1 MIRTVKTLLLPFI
14 LLGLLL
20 LAACGG
26 NDEDSS
32 SFGPTGLPGR
42 ADSATESQA
51 YPAAAAAPAAI
62 SAPAAPAPAPPRAA
76 AEAKDESAGASASLL
91 QISNS
96 GTDED
101 IALVS
106 QQRIIVR
113 TVDMGLV
120 VDDVPAALDDI
131 AALAEE
137 MGGWLV
143 TSDRSQKHSGF
154 ISVRV
159 PADQLDKA
167 VLRLRES
174 AVEVE
179 SEVSTSRDVTD
190 EYVDLTARLKNLDAT
205 EQALI
210 SLMERA
216 EKVEDALG
224 VQRELTRVQEEIE
237 RHLGRVKFLEQ
248 TSAFSLINVFLRLAP
263 VDMTVD
269 AGDDLTASVG
279 RVARFR
285 ASFKPPEDM
294 EHYTFTWDFG
304 DGSPPVFGDRT
315 APTLDED
322 TRLTATMTHVYGDDR
337 DSPYIV
343 EVKMTAT
350 GEAGVAEGE
359 DILIAT
365 VTKTP
370 TMEVFAGN
378 DRIVDEGEEVE
389 FSGSFT
395 HPEGLKDLVFRWE
408 FGDGSPAV
416 TGPLGVDVTSAAAT
430 HKYADHRPFAYT
442 ATLTITAQS
451 DAGEIETTGSLQV
464 LVNESRGWTVSG
476 WSPDD
481 TGKAGVRALSAVGQG
496 MGTFFIW
503 LVIFSPVWIGI
514 IVAAYL
520 FRRRRIRRS
529 SQSQGTSV

>member
-1 MIRTVKTLLLPFI
+1 MIRIMKMFLLPLT

-20 LAACGG
+20 LVACGTSG
-26 NDEDSS
+26 DDSG
-32 SFGPTGLPGR
+32 SFGAPGLPGR
-42 ADSATESQA
+42 ADSATETQA
-51 YPAAAAAPAAI
+51 YPAATAAPAAI
-62 SAPAAPAPAPPRAA
+62 SAPATSAPAPPRAA
-76 AEAKDESAGASASLL
+76 TEAKEESAVAASDQGSRLPSLGGEG
-91 QISNS
+91 SES
-96 GTDED
+96 ATDED

-113 TVDMGLV
+113 TVDMDLV
-120 VDDVPAALDDI
+120 VDDVPVALDGI
-131 AALAEE
+131 ADLAEE

-159 PADQLDKA
+159 PADQLDNA

-190 EYVDLTARLKNLDAT
+190 EYVDLTARLKNLNAT

-210 SLMERA
+210 TLLERA

-263 VDMTVD
+263 VDMRVD

-378 DRIVDEGEEVE
+378 DRIVDEGEDVE

-395 HPEGLKDLVFRWE
+395 HPEGLRDLVFRWE

-416 TGPLGVDVTSAAAT
+416 TGPLGVDATSAAAT
-430 HKYADHRPFAYT
+430 HKYADHRPFAYA

-476 WSPDD
+476 WSPGD

-496 MGTFFIW
+496 LGIFFIW

-520 FRRRRIRRS
+520 FRRRRSRRS
-529 SQSQGTSV
+529 